1 MKRLEYVR
9 LVLGPVATNTYLL
22 YDRDNRDT
30 IIIDPSGKAEKI
42 IQAVEDNK
50 LKPKAILLTHGHF
63 DHIMSADEVRRYYEI
78 KIYGYEK
85 EKDLFENGANN
96 TSKRFSGKEFT
107 VDVDIFFDDNTELK
121 FLGYNFKVIHT
132 PGHTKGS
139 VCFYIEEEDLLISGD
154 TLFCRSYGRCDLY
167 SGNHDD
173 MIESIKKLFLLKDE
187 TLVLPGH
194 ERFTNIADEKRSNEI
209 LRYI

>member
-1 MKRLEYVR
+1 MKRLEYVM
-9 LVLGPVATNTYLL
+9 LPLGPLATNTYLL
-22 YDRDNRDT
+22 YNKDSKES

-42 IQAVEDNK
+42 ISAVEDNG
-50 LKPKAILLTHGHF
+50 LKPVAVLLTHGHF
-63 DHIMSADEVRRYYEI
+63 DHIMSADDVRKYYDI

-85 EKDLFENGANN
+85 EKDIFENGANN
-96 TSKRFSGKEFT
+96 TSKRFLGKEFT
-107 VDVDIFFDDNTELK
+107 VDIDVYFNDDTVLE
-121 FLGYNFKVIHT
+121 FLGYKFKVIHT

-173 MIESIKKLFLLKDE
+173 MIESIKKLFLLRDE

-194 ERFTNIADEKRSNEI
+194 ERITVIADEKKSNEI